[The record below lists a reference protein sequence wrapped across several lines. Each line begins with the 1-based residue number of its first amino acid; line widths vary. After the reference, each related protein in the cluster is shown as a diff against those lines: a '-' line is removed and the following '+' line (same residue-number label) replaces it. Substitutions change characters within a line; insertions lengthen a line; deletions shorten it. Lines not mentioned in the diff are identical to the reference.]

1 VSVNAR
7 LEQWGSVMV
16 QGRNA
21 GWIRPLNQ
29 VAAPAARLVCLPHSG
44 GSAGSY
50 RAWSS
55 ATPPDVEL
63 LGVQYP
69 GRGDRRTEAPMAG
82 IAEMGAHVAAELLRI
97 GAHAPGGYVLFG
109 HSLGALVAYETAL
122 VMGEHGLPPAAL
134 FVSGSAA
141 PGAPRSERL
150 TDPAGDEELWSS
162 VCALGGIDPAI
173 AGNRQLRERL
183 LPALRSD
190 VRAGGTYPPAPRSR
204 PLSCPVRCY
213 YSPGDPL
220 TSDADLTAWSARTTG
235 AFSTRERP
243 GGHFHLWTDTDAL
256 VRDILTAL
264 PHRAP
269 ASRRPV
275 AAVPL
280 TATAPAA

>member
-7 LEQWGSVMV
+7 LEQWGTVMV
-16 QGRNA
+16 QGRNP

-44 GSAGSY
+44 GSAASY

-69 GRGDRRTEAPMAG
+69 GRGDRHIEAPVAT
-82 IAEMGAHVAAELLRI
+82 IAEMGAHVAAELLSL
-97 GAHAPGGYVLFG
+97 GPYAPGGYVLFG

-122 VMGEHGLPPAAL
+122 VMGEHGRAPAAL

-141 PGAPRSERL
+141 PGAARSERL
-150 TDPAGDEELWSS
+150 TDPSGDEELWSS

-183 LPALRSD
+183 LPALRAD
-190 VRAGGTYPPAPRSR
+190 VRAGGAYPPAPRRR

-220 TSDADLTAWSARTTG
+220 TSDADPAAWSAYTTG

-243 GGHFHLWTDTDAL
+243 GGHFHLWTDTDTL

-264 PHRAP
+264 PHRTP
-269 ASRRPV
+269 HRPV
-275 AAVPL
+275 ATVPL
-280 TATAPAA
+280 PATVPAA